1 MAPKR
6 KEAAVAAAPA
16 PKRAS
21 RSRSTAVV
29 KVEAPP
35 AKAAKATKAKAEPKA
50 AAKGAKVKVEEKEAA
65 AKGKVAK
72 AAPKAAAKKG
82 KSKGPDQEEFAHKLL
97 EVCKVL
103 IATVTIVVDEDADSG
118 TITTEEDYMT
128 YGNDLL
134 QLLPEDARLPMMKM
148 AHLYREEVEDELDT
162 LDWIELSD
170 SDDEEDEDEEDLPP
184 PEDDIDEEDD
194 ESDFD
199 DDFMLPEHF
208 YHFKQYFTPEAAA
221 TFMKKVDKA
230 TEEAISNMCED
241 LEDAEAEAEAVQAVD
256 DEEEQEY
263 DITDVDVPWKGE

>member
-1 MAPKR
+1 MR
-6 KEAAVAAAPA
+6 WE
-16 PKRAS
+16 R
-21 RSRSTAVV
+21 
-29 KVEAPP
+29 
-35 AKAAKATKAKAEPKA
+35 
-50 AAKGAKVKVEEKEAA
+50 A

-134 QLLPEDARLPMMKM
+134 QLLPEEARLPMMKM

-184 PEDDIDEEDD
+184 RRMTSTRRTTSPTTMMTSCSRLLSLQAVLHAGGGRHLHEDGRQGDRGG
-194 ESDFD
+194 
-199 DDFMLPEHF
+199 
-208 YHFKQYFTPEAAA
+208 
-221 TFMKKVDKA
+221 
-230 TEEAISNMCED
+230 D
-241 LEDAEAEAEAVQAVD
+241 LEHVR
-256 DEEEQEY
+256 
-263 DITDVDVPWKGE
+263 GSRGCRG